1 MIITAVFGILFL
13 ASSAGLYVS
22 VRKNLEL
29 LDRLEN
35 VEDAI
40 DNALK
45 TLDEQH
51 QKINRK
57 SKIEVFSDEPIVRE
71 LLQDIVTARH
81 SVHKVALLLDDSLS
95 DKPKDEEQEMSE
107 T

>member
-13 ASSAGLYVS
+13 VSSAGLYVS

-29 LDRLEN
+29 LDRIEN

-45 TLDEQH
+45 ALDEQH

-57 SKIEVFSDEPIVRE
+57 SKIEAFSDEPVVRE
-71 LLQDIVTARH
+71 LIQDIVTARNA
-81 SVHKVALLLDDSLS
+81 VHRVALLLDDSLS